1 MFLFPADAFSDFIRI
16 VDAIRSNVLT
26 IKTNR
31 FDPAWKMH
39 TNADVIKSNVYE
51 QTCIIHF
58 C

>member
-31 FDPAWKMH
+31 FDPAWKMLL
-39 TNADVIKSNVYE
+39 DPE
-51 QTCIIHF
+51 QFSCSAK
-58 C
+58 